1 MTRLRLRVPAFW
13 CGLFRFYQ
21 RICLRLRGALRL
33 RFTRCRGRR
42 RRGLSFRNLLPLVP
56 SLLLVV
62 FLVILLVQGVGFET
76 DPQRVFETS
85 WVKMLSLSTGETRL
99 ESSILVSATYE
110 RVPAVCAHPKIKK
123 LGGSAGVEDG
133 PTPSTA
139 IQTHGLTPIG
149 EIPLSM

>member
-33 RFTRCRGRR
+33 RFTRCRGRC

-76 DPQRVFETS
+76 DPQRVFENE
-85 WVKMLSLSTGETRL
+85 LGEDALALDGETRL

-110 RVPAVCAHPKIKK
+110 RYRRFV
-123 LGGSAGVEDG
+123 
-133 PTPSTA
+133 
-139 IQTHGLTPIG
+139 LTPR
-149 EIPLSM
+149 